1 MPRRCALCRH
11 HVPISASVSAVLSA
25 DCETQ
30 KPSQFE
36 NVQNFIIGNNDVA
49 LNRMLQI
56 AESEG
61 FSASV
66 TSNRVE
72 GEAREVAAEMAER
85 AKAALEGGSGSGPP
99 SSGGSP
105 LCLISGGEPVVSVRG
120 GGVGGRNLELALAFA
135 VEAGR
140 MISPCL
146 RQKYEIGFLS
156 AGTDG
161 IDGPT
166 DVAGAIVEDASSLVE
181 AAASQ
186 HLDPLA
192 FLTDNDSYTFF
203 EKFNHGQS
211 LIKCG
216 HTGTNVMDVH
226 AITLKKR
233 QGKC

>member
-56 AESEG
+56 AEGEG

-85 AKAALEGGSGSGPP
+85 AKAALGGRSGSGPP
-99 SSGGSP
+99 SGSP

-140 MISPCL
+140 VISPRL
-146 RQKYEIGFLS
+146 RQEVNSIRKS
-156 AGTDG
+156 K
-161 IDGPT
+161 
-166 DVAGAIVEDASSLVE
+166 
-181 AAASQ
+181 SQ
-186 HLDPLA
+186 LNL
-192 FLTDNDSYTFF
+192 
-203 EKFNHGQS
+203 KFNLEIELS
-211 LIKCG
+211 FPSI
-216 HTGTNVMDVH
+216 
-226 AITLKKR
+226 
-233 QGKC
+233 